1 MMIMVLTGSLL
12 SKDDDDKHYYENIHD
27 AATGRQK
34 EETDSGAVL
43 FPSTHRE
50 RINVCHLQ

>member
-1 MMIMVLTGSLL
+1 MIMVLTGSLL